1 MPHVKK
7 PPTQTVTPSPR
18 RLRLASRADVDAVI
32 TSFPLPRAL
41 HNQARHVAL
50 SLNWS
55 FAELARAALV
65 EWLARHRVERRA
77 RKADR

>member
-1 MPHVKK
+1 MPRVK
-7 PPTQTVTPSPR
+7 TLAPSPR
-18 RLRLASRADVDAVI
+18 RRRLASRADADAVI

-41 HNQARHVAL
+41 HNHARHVAL

-65 EWLARHRVERRA
+65 EWLARHRVSERARRA
-77 RKADR
+77 ER